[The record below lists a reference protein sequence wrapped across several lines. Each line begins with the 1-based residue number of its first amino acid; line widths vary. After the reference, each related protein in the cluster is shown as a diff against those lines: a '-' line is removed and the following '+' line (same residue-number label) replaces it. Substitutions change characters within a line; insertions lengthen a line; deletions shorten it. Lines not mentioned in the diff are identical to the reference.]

1 MSADLKDRTDSGHIS
16 DPGEAFYFGSGDH
29 QLFGWLH
36 RPAGTMLRGTGLVIC
51 KPFGFEAICSH
62 NSLRAFA
69 AAAAGIGIP
78 VLRFDYLGAGDSAD
92 IDPQADQIDVWSQNV
107 LAAIGELQRRTGVER
122 VCLLGIRLGGL
133 LATIAAARCK
143 SVNGLIL
150 IAPIISG
157 RRYLRELRT
166 TRLAALHALESA
178 DSPNGLNSDDLSVN
192 DGSMEASGFFLSAAT
207 LAALARVDMTTM
219 DAPPVAEMLIID
231 GSSMPMAHGWADAL
245 SAAPVRTEYV
255 ALPGLVEMIMT
266 MPHDAKPPVEM
277 LAATRAWLLRTAENS
292 PAIAEGRMTPSL
304 SGEMLASAT
313 VLELPGDEP
322 AMDARLTE
330 RPVFL
335 GADPAVFGIL
345 TEPRPGE
352 MRRRAVILLN
362 AGATYHVGPNRVY
375 VSLARRWARR
385 GYFVLRMDL
394 CGLGDS
400 GTRSGRPDNEVFP
413 PAALDDIRAA
423 IEFLRARHGIDDL
436 TLCGFCSGA
445 YHSLRAA
452 VAALP
457 VNLILMVNLENFFW
471 KEGTDLHALEAAEVV
486 KRSRGHRERIFSIP
500 AWKRLL
506 RGRVNIWRLLRI
518 YMQRPLLAA
527 ESELR
532 DWARYFRWR
541 LPSDAGWELEEIA
554 TRGVRVVF
562 AFARGEAGIDLLRIQ
577 VGSSVK
583 RLGEWCRVHI
593 IDRADHIFSQA
604 GPRAVL
610 VGVLSDE
617 LFAQNR
623 SRGIPPKSRRGLGP
637 NRVSGSAPIIF
648 ALPDP
653 DQPASR
659 EPKR

>member
-1 MSADLKDRTDSGHIS
+1 
-16 DPGEAFYFGSGDH
+16 
-29 QLFGWLH
+29 
-36 RPAGTMLRGTGLVIC
+36 MLRGTGLVIC

-413 PAALDDIRAA
+413 PAAVDDIRAA
-423 IEFLRARHGIDDL
+423 IEFLRVRHGIDDL

-445 YHSLRAA
+445 YHALRAA

-471 KEGTDLHALEAAEVV
+471 KEGTDLHALEVAEVV
-486 KRSRGHRERIFSIP
+486 KRSRGHRERIFSLP

-506 RGRVNIWRLLRI
+506 RGQVNIWRLLRI

-541 LPSDAGWELEEIA
+541 LPSDAGWELEELA
-554 TRGVRVVF
+554 ARGVRVVF

-577 VGSSVK
+577 AGSSVK
-583 RLGEWCRVHI
+583 RLGEWCRVHVI
-593 IDRADHIFSQA
+593 NRADHIFSQA
-604 GPRAVL
+604 GPRAIL
-610 VGVLSDE
+610 IGILSDE
-617 LFAQNR
+617 LFAQNLA
-623 SRGIPPKSRRGLGP
+623 RGIPPKSRRGLGP
-637 NRVSGSAPIIF
+637 NRVHGSATMIF
-648 ALPDP
+648 AVPER